1 MTNLASNRER
11 ALKVY
16 LDKADKTVPMLLDYS
31 IDDFLRRMLGL
42 PERPKGQEPY
52 AGWLTPEG
60 NSVATEGKISQEGV
74 DLIKSWEGCRLKAYR
89 CPAGVWT
96 IGYGHTHSAMDG
108 LRITYDRAEE
118 LLKQDLQ
125 RFEKAI
131 TTLVKVPLTQ
141 NHFDALV
148 SFAYNVGIEAFR
160 NSTLLKLLNQKN
172 YLLAADQFDR
182 WTKVGK
188 KTLPGLVSR
197 RAEEKKLF
205 LS

>member
-1 MTNLASNRER
+1 MTNLVSNRER

-16 LDKADKTVPMLLDYS
+16 LSKADKTVPMLLDYQ
-31 IDDFLRRMLGL
+31 IDDFLRGMLGL
-42 PERPKGQEPY
+42 PHRPKGHDPY
-52 AGWLTPEG
+52 SGWLTLVSNTPPT
-60 NSVATEGKISQEGV
+60 NYRTSQEGI
-74 DLIKSWEGCRLKAYR
+74 DLIKRWEGCRLKAYR

-108 LRITYDRAEE
+108 LCITYDRAEE

-131 TTLVKVPLTQ
+131 TTLVRIPLTQ
-141 NHFDALV
+141 NHFDALT
-148 SFAYNVGIEAFR
+148 SFVYNVGIEAFR

-188 KTLPGLVSR
+188 KTLPGLVGR
-197 RAEEKKLF
+197 RKEEKQLF